1 MKIIILGAGQV
12 GSNLA
17 DYLAREG
24 NEITVV
30 DVSAGRLN
38 ALTTRLD
45 IRTVEG
51 KVSHPSV
58 LRKAGCDDTD
68 LLIAVTDSD
77 EVNMLACEIANT
89 LFSPPTKIARVRDN
103 DYLIHDELFAEQ
115 ALGIDLTICPEQLVT
130 DSIYRIFEFPGTLQ
144 VLDFAKGKVQLV
156 AVKAIHGGYLVGK
169 QLATLKE
176 HLPDV
181 ETRVAAIYR
190 RGEGISPLS
199 DTVIETDDEV
209 FFIAS
214 RKDIRAVMKELRRAE
229 QGYRRV
235 IIAGG
240 GNIGERLAEKLEKD
254 YQVKLIEVDEVRCQE
269 LAEKLTE
276 TVVLNARATHK
287 SLLIEENIDDCDIY
301 CALTNDD
308 EDNIMS
314 SLLAKRLGAQKVL
327 TLINDPAYVELIQGD
342 RIDIAISPQQVTI
355 SSILTHVRRGD
366 VAKVHSLRRGA
377 AEAIEAVAHGDANSS
392 QVVGRRVDEIQLP
405 ADTTIGAIVRDD
417 EVILDHSDVTIESND
432 HLILFLLDKQRMSDV
447 ERLLQ
452 VKATYF

>member
-1 MKIIILGAGQV
+1 MKIVILGADQI
-12 GSNLA
+12 GSSLA
-17 DYLAREG
+17 EYLAREG

-30 DVSAGRLN
+30 DISASRLSD
-38 ALTTRLD
+38 LTARLD

-58 LRKAGCDDTD
+58 LRKAGCDEAD

-77 EVNMLACEIANT
+77 ELNMLACEVANT
-89 LFSPPTKIARVRDN
+89 LFNASTKIARVRDN
-103 DYLIHDELFAEQ
+103 DYLAHDELFSER
-115 ALGIDLTICPEQLVT
+115 ALGIELTICPEQLVT

-156 AVKAIHGGYLVGK
+156 AVKAIYGGSLVGK
-169 QLATLKE
+169 ELSTLRE
-176 HLPDV
+176 HLPSV
-181 ETRVAAIYR
+181 NTRVAAIYR
-190 RGEGISPLS
+190 RGKGITPQS

-240 GNIGERLAEKLEKD
+240 GNIGERLAKKLQGD
-254 YQVKLIEVDEVRCQE
+254 HHVKLIEIDAARAQT
-269 LAEKLTE
+269 LAERLTE
-276 TVVLNARATHK
+276 TVVLNGSATRK
-287 SLLIEENIDDCDIY
+287 NLLVEENIDDCDIY

-355 SSILTHVRRGD
+355 SSILRHVRRGD

-377 AEAIEAVAHGDANSS
+377 AEAIEAVAHGDADSS
-392 QVVGRRVDEIQLP
+392 QVVGRRIEDIPLP
-405 ADTTIGAIVRDD
+405 AETMIGAIARGD
-417 EVILDHSDVTIESND
+417 EVILDHSDVVIETDD
-432 HLILFLLDKQRMSDV
+432 HLILFLLDKRRIQEI

-452 VKATYF
+452 VKASYF

>member
-1 MKIIILGAGQV
+1 MKIIILGAGQI
-12 GSNLA
+12 GCNLA
-17 DYLAREG
+17 EYLVREG

-30 DVSAGRLN
+30 DVSSSKLSD
-38 ALTTRLD
+38 LTARLD

-58 LRKAGCDDTD
+58 LKKAGCDDAD

-77 EVNMLACEIANT
+77 ELNMLACEVTNT
-89 LFSPPTKIARVRDN
+89 LFSTPTKILRVRDN
-103 DYLIHDELFAEQ
+103 DYLDHPELFSEQ
-115 ALGIDLTICPEQLVT
+115 ALGVDLTICPEQLVT

-156 AVKAIHGGYLVGK
+156 AVQAIHGGPLVGK
-169 QLATLKE
+169 QLASLKQ

-181 ETRVAAIYR
+181 DTRVAAIYR
-190 RGEGISPLS
+190 RGEGITPRG

-214 RKDIRAVMKELRRAE
+214 RKDIRAVMKELRKAE

-240 GNIGERLAEKLEKD
+240 GNIGERLAERLESD
-254 YQVKLIEVDEVRCQE
+254 HQVKLIEIDGARCQY
-269 LAEKLTE
+269 LAERLTE
-276 TVVLNARATHK
+276 TIVLNASATRK
-287 SLLIEENIDDCDIY
+287 SLLVEENIDDCDIY

-314 SLLAKRLGAQKVL
+314 SLLAKRLGAKKVL
-327 TLINDPAYVELIQGD
+327 TLINNPAYVDLIQGD

-355 SSILTHVRRGD
+355 GSILTHVRRGD

-377 AEAIEAVAHGDANSS
+377 AEAIEAVAHGDAGSS
-392 QVVGRRVDEIQLP
+392 QVVGRKVDEIPLP
-405 ADTTIGAIVRDD
+405 DETIIGAIVRDD
-417 EVILDHSDVTIESND
+417 EVILDHSDVTIETND
-432 HLILFLLDKQRMSDV
+432 HLILFLIDKQRMREV

-452 VKATYF
+452 VQVTYF

>member
-1 MKIIILGAGQV
+1 MKIIILGAGPI

-17 DYLAREG
+17 EYLAREG

-30 DVSAGRLN
+30 DVSASRLRD
-38 ALTTRLD
+38 LTARLD

-58 LRKAGCDDTD
+58 LRKAGCDDAD
-68 LLIAVTDSD
+68 LLIAVTDCD
-77 EVNMLACEIANT
+77 EFNMLACEVAHT
-89 LFSPPTKIARVRDN
+89 LFSTPTKILRVHDN
-103 DYLIHDELFAEQ
+103 DYLAHAELFSER
-115 ALGIDLTICPEQLVT
+115 ALGVDLTICPEQLVT

-156 AVKAIHGGYLVGK
+156 AVQAVHDGPLVGK

-176 HLPDV
+176 HLPSV

-190 RGEGISPLS
+190 RGDGILPHG

-214 RKDIRAVMKELRRAE
+214 RKDIRAVMKELRKAE
-229 QGYRRV
+229 QGYHRV
-235 IIAGG
+235 MIAGG
-240 GNIGERLAEKLEKD
+240 GNIGERLAAKLEHD
-254 YQVKLIEVDEVRCQE
+254 HQVKLIEVDEARCLD
-269 LAEKLTE
+269 LAERLAD
-276 TVVLNARATHK
+276 TVVLNGSATGK
-287 SLLIEENIDDCDIY
+287 NLLVEENVDDCDIY

-314 SLLAKRLGAQKVL
+314 SLLAKRLGAPKVL
-327 TLINDPAYVELIQGD
+327 TLINSPAYVDLIQGD

-355 SSILTHVRRGD
+355 GSILTHVRRGD

-377 AEAIEAVAHGDANSS
+377 AEAIEAIAHGDAGSS
-392 QVVGRRVDEIQLP
+392 QVVGRRVNEIPLP
-405 ADTTIGAIVRDD
+405 AETIIGAIVRGD
-417 EVILDHSDVTIESND
+417 EVILDHSDVIVETDD
-432 HLILFLLDKQRMSDV
+432 HLILFLLDTQHMREV

-452 VKATYF
+452 VKATYY